1 MENKRRA
8 LGKGLEQLFNAE
20 NLDFNQI
27 ETSIVESASKDE
39 IIQVKLSEL
48 RSNPYQPRKIFD
60 EGALRELADSIK
72 ENGVFQPIII
82 KRSIKGYE
90 IIAGERRVKA
100 SILAGLDTIPA
111 IVRDFSDEEMMQIA
125 LLENLQRENLN
136 AIEEANA
143 YKAMID
149 SLGVTQEELS
159 KKLGKSR
166 SHVTNMI
173 GLLRLSPYVQDLVM
187 HGNISMGHARVL
199 SKLTDNERIENLARQ
214 IVKEDL
220 SVRALESLV
229 YHEEKETTPKTP
241 KVKNNQYTYIEDAI
255 KDKLGMKVS
264 VDNHK
269 VSISFANDEEL
280 SHLLEMLN
288 IKIEG

>member
-1 MENKRRA
+1 
-8 LGKGLEQLFNAE
+8 
-20 NLDFNQI
+20 
-27 ETSIVESASKDE
+27 
-39 IIQVKLSEL
+39 
-48 RSNPYQPRKIFD
+48 
-60 EGALRELADSIK
+60 
-72 ENGVFQPIII
+72 
-82 KRSIKGYE
+82 
-90 IIAGERRVKA
+90 
-100 SILAGLDTIPA
+100 
-111 IVRDFSDEEMMQIA
+111 MMQIA

-149 SLGVTQEELS
+149 SLGITQEELS

-173 GLLRLSPYVQDLVM
+173 GLLRLSNYVQDLVM

-199 SKLTDNERIENLARQ
+199 SKLSDNDKIEDLARR

-229 YHEEKETTPKTP
+229 YSEEKEPTTKQV
-241 KVKNNQYTYIEDAI
+241 KAKNNSYSYIEEAI
-255 KDKLGMKVS
+255 KDRLGMKVAI
-264 VDNHK
+264 DNHK
-269 VSISFANDEEL
+269 VSISFANDDEL
-280 SHLLEMLN
+280 NRLLEMLN

>member
-20 NLDFNQI
+20 NLDFNRI

-39 IIQVKLSEL
+39 ITQVKLSEL
-48 RSNPYQPRKIFD
+48 RSNPYQPRKVFD
-60 EGALRELADSIK
+60 EVALNELADSIK

-100 SILAGLDTIPA
+100 SALAGLDTIPA
-111 IVRDFSDEEMMQIA
+111 IIRDFTDEEMMQIA

-136 AIEEANA
+136 AIEEATA
-143 YKAMID
+143 YKKMID
-149 SLGVTQEELS
+149 SLNITQEDLS

-173 GLLRLSPYVQDLVM
+173 GLLRLPDDVQDLVL
-187 HGNISMGHARVL
+187 HGQISMGHARVL
-199 SKLTDNERIENLARQ
+199 SKLTDTGMIESLARR
-214 IVKEDL
+214 IIKEDM
-220 SVRALESLV
+220 SVRTLESLV
-229 YHEEKETTPKTP
+229 SNEGTEEKRKMTKSRDN
-241 KVKNNQYTYIEDAI
+241 KYAYIEEII
-255 KDKLGMKVS
+255 KEKLGTKVIIE
-264 VDNHK
+264 NHK
-269 VSISFANDEEL
+269 IQIAFASEEEL
-280 SHLLEMLN
+280 EHLLELLN
-288 IKIEG
+288 IEIEG